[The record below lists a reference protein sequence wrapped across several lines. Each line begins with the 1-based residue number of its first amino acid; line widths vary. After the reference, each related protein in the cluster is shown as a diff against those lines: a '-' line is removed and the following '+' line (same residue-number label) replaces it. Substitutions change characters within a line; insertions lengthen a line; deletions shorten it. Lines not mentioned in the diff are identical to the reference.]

1 MSDKFVLDAESRDVV
16 GKKVKQLRRDGLVP
30 AVIYGLGEPENV
42 QLDALKATLALRDA
56 SSTEIFTLNLGGKQ
70 RRVIARDVQ
79 RHVVRRDLIHVDFQ
93 EVDENSTIRAS
104 VPLRSIGRSVPEAGG
119 LGSTLMTLRSVEVEA
134 TMDALIPE
142 IVVDLGRIDKPST
155 VLRVR
160 DLEVPEGVSITTHES
175 VTVAKFAAK
184 RGGAAAA
191 TTES

>member
-42 QLDALKATLALRDA
+42 QLNALKATLALRDA

-93 EVDENSTIRAS
+93 EVDENSTIRDKNRRPNYS
-104 VPLRSIGRSVPEAGG
+104 RNWQKRFITIFENQIVGTSESKSKWHINWRTGQKKFKNFYMLRDFDESTKIFKGYSSFLLFCLQHLSLRPIQSSFHSIC
-119 LGSTLMTLRSVEVEA
+119 
-134 TMDALIPE
+134 
-142 IVVDLGRIDKPST
+142 
-155 VLRVR
+155 
-160 DLEVPEGVSITTHES
+160 
-175 VTVAKFAAK
+175 FW
-184 RGGAAAA
+184 
-191 TTES
+191 

>member
-1 MSDKFVLDAESRDVV
+1 MSDKFVLDAESRDIV
-16 GKKVKQLRRDGLVP
+16 GKKVKQLRRNGVTP

-42 QLDALKATLALRDA
+42 QLDSLKASLALRDA
-56 SSTEIFTLNLGGKQ
+56 SSTEVLTLNLNGKA
-70 RRVIARDVQ
+70 RKVIARDVQ

-93 EVDENSTIRAS
+93 EVDADSTIRAF

-119 LGSTLMTLRSVEVEA
+119 LGSTLMTLRSVEIEA
-134 TMDALIPE
+134 GLDSLIGE

-160 DLEVPEGVSITTHES
+160 DLETPEGVSVLTHGD

-184 RGGAAAA
+184 RGGAAA
-191 TTES
+191 TEE